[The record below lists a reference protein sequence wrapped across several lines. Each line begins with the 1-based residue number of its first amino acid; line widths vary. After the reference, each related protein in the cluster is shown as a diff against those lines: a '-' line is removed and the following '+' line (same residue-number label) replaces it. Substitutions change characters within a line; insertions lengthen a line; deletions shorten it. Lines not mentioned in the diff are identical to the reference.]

1 MQNPPPPPPPPGD
14 LPPPLYT
21 PSPASLA
28 SPSSVPAGY
37 SYTPQPTY
45 GGFWIRW
52 LANVIDSAI
61 LYLSALIVSVIVTTI
76 ESALGWIQSST
87 TFNPQA
93 PAITPAGLVVGLA
106 LLLVLLMWIVG
117 YYVYC
122 WSIGSTLGMKLL
134 RLRVADAD
142 TFQPIGIGRALLRY
156 LGFIVAGLVCYLG
169 LIWAAFD
176 DRKQGW
182 HDKLANTVVI
192 WG

>member
-1 MQNPPPPPPPPGD
+1 MQNPPPPPPPPSD
-14 LPPPLYT
+14 LPPPVYT
-21 PSPASLA
+21 PPPASLA
-28 SPSSVPAGY
+28 SPSAVPAGY

-52 LANVIDSAI
+52 LANLMDSVI
-61 LYLSALIVSVIVTTI
+61 LYFPALIVSVIVTTI
-76 ESALGWIQSST
+76 ESSLGFIQNST

-93 PAITPAGLVVGLA
+93 PAMTPAGFVVGLA
-106 LLLVLLMWIVG
+106 LGLVFLVWIVG
-117 YYVYC
+117 YYVYS
-122 WSIGSTLGMKLL
+122 WSIGSTIGMKLL

-142 TFQPIGIGRALLRY
+142 TLQPIGIGRALLRY
-156 LGFIVAGLVCYLG
+156 LGFTIAGLVCYLG